1 MRYFL
6 VSIFLTVSLQML
18 AQLTDDFSDNNF
30 TSLPSWSGDDSVFT
44 VLDVSGNKRLRS
56 NKLIANSSYYLSTPS
71 ITSNEGQW
79 EFFVNLQF
87 NTSSANY
94 VDFYLMADNQNLLN
108 TSLSGYFVRIGGTT
122 DEISLYKK
130 VSGTNT
136 KIIDGVD
143 GITNFSPNQLKIKV
157 TKTISGDWKLER
169 DNTGT
174 GNAYVQEGIINDL
187 TINTSLY
194 FGISITQSTASFFQ
208 KHFFDDIYVGPI
220 ILDITPPQMVSVTP
234 VGPQAVDVLFNE
246 PLEITSAQSLLNY
259 VFNPVL
265 TVQPPQL
272 DANNPSLVHLFIWP
286 PGMSNGTTYQ
296 LTTSSISDISG
307 NISGNQTL
315 NFTYLVAET
324 PIPGDVFIN
333 EFMCD
338 PSPTVGLPEVEYIE
352 VYNKSN
358 KYFDLTGWK
367 IGDASSDGTIQEGW
381 LYPGEHRILCAS
393 SNVDTFT
400 MTQAYAVTSFPSL
413 NNAGDDI
420 VLKDLNGIE
429 LDRISYTDNWYK
441 DEVKAEGGYSIE
453 RINPN
458 DPCSAEDNWMASNS
472 ISGGTPGS
480 INSVFDDTPDTTP
493 PVISELIALAPN
505 YLEVHFSEGMDS
517 TLLTSANY
525 IVDPFLNLQSVYVFG
540 SHPDMV
546 TLQYTDNFEPSKTY
560 QFFIENAADCWM
572 NPANLNGYFTLP
584 DIAEKGDV
592 FVNEILFDPYTNGYD
607 WIELVNTS
615 SKVIDLQGWQLA
627 NYDDTITNFK
637 TVNNH
642 FYIKPGGFA
651 VLGKDSV
658 FVKQSY
664 PFYGVGTF
672 VYCETPSF
680 NVDSSTVYLIYDNQ
694 VMDAVSYSSEWHFPL
709 LDDTDGVSLERVD
722 TQRPSS
728 DPTNWHSAA
737 EPIGFATPG
746 LENSQYYPASQSG
759 DFDYESA
766 TFSPDNDGYEDLLL
780 INYSLI
786 EPSLLGRFTIY
797 DDRGRLIKTVF
808 DQELLGTKGVF
819 SWDGITDENVKARI
833 GTYVGV
839 FEAFSIN
846 GGVSFTKTKA
856 FVVSGKL

>member
-6 VSIFLTVSLQML
+6 VTIFLTVSIQLL

-30 TSLPSWSGDDSVFT
+30 TGSPSWTGDDSVYT
-44 VLDVSGNKRLRS
+44 VVDVSGNKRLRS
-56 NKLIANSSYYLSTPS
+56 NKLITNSSYYLSTPS
-71 ITSNEGQW
+71 TLAIEGQW
-79 EFFVNLQF
+79 EFFTNLQF

-94 VDFYLMADNQNLLN
+94 VDIYLMADNQNLLS

-143 GITNFSPNQLKIKV
+143 GITNFSSNQFKIKV
-157 TKTISGDWKLER
+157 TKTIAGDWKLER

-174 GNAYVQEGIINDL
+174 GNSYFQEGLINDL
-187 TINTSLY
+187 TINSSAY

-220 ILDITPPQMVSVTP
+220 ILDVTPPQMISVTP
-234 VGPQAVDVLFNE
+234 SGPQAVDVLFNE
-246 PLEITSAQSLLNY
+246 PLESSSAQSLLNY
-259 VFNPVL
+259 DFNPGL
-265 TVQPPQL
+265 TVQPPQI
-272 DANNPSLVHLFIWP
+272 DAVNPALVHLFLWA
-286 PGMSNGTTYQ
+286 PGMTNGTSYQ
-296 LTTSSISDISG
+296 LTTSSISDLSG
-307 NISGNQTL
+307 NLSGNQTL
-315 NFTYLVAET
+315 GFTFLIPET
-324 PIPGDVFIN
+324 PLVGDIFIN

-338 PSPTVGLPEVEYIE
+338 PSPIVGLPEAEFIE
-352 VYNKSN
+352 LYNKSN

-381 LYPGEHRILCAS
+381 LYPGEHRILCAT

-413 NNAGDDI
+413 NNTGDDI
-420 VLKDLNGIE
+420 VLKDANGLE

-441 DEVKAEGGYSIE
+441 DPNKVDGGYSIE

-472 ISGGTPGS
+472 NTGGTPGS
-480 INSVFDDTPDTTP
+480 INSVYNDTPDTTP
-493 PVISELIALAPN
+493 PLISELIALAPN

-517 TLLTSANY
+517 TLLASANY
-525 IVDPFLNLQSVYVFG
+525 MVNPFLNLQSVYVLG
-540 SHPDMV
+540 PHPDMV
-546 TLQYTDNFEPSKTY
+546 TLQFADNFEPSKTY
-560 QFFIENAADCWM
+560 QFFIENVADCWM
-572 NPANLNGYFTLP
+572 NPANLNGSFALP
-584 DIAEKGDV
+584 DIAIKGDV
-592 FVNEILFDPYTNGYD
+592 IVNELLFDPYTNGYD

-615 SKVIDLQGWQLA
+615 NKIIDLQGWQLA
-627 NYDDTITNFK
+627 NYDDTIANFK
-637 TVNNH
+637 SVNGH
-642 FYIKPGGFA
+642 YYLKPASFA

-658 FVKQSY
+658 FVKQNY
-664 PFYGVGTF
+664 PFYGEGTF
-672 VYCETPSF
+672 VYCETPSY
-680 NVDSSTVYLIYDNQ
+680 NVDSSTVYLIYNNL
-694 VMDAVSYSSEWHFPL
+694 VMDVVSYSSDWHFQL

-722 TQRPSS
+722 TKRSSS
-728 DPTNWHSAA
+728 DATNWHSAA
-737 EPIGFATPG
+737 EAIGFATPG
-746 LENSQYYPASQSG
+746 LENSQYYPASQNG
-759 DFDYESA
+759 DFEYESA
-766 TFSPDNDGYEDLLL
+766 TVSPDNDGYEDLLL
-780 INYSLI
+780 VNYTLI

-797 DDRGRLIKTVF
+797 DDRGRLIKIVF
-808 DQELLGTKGVF
+808 DQELLGTNGVF
-819 SWDGITDENVKARI
+819 SWDGVTDENVKARI

-846 GGVSFTKTKA
+846 GDVTFLKTKA

>member
-6 VSIFLTVSLQML
+6 VSIFLTVSIQLL
-18 AQLTDDFSDNNF
+18 AQLTDGFSDNNF
-30 TSLPSWSGDDSVFT
+30 TGSPTWTGDDSVFT
-44 VLDVSGNKRLRS
+44 VVDVSGNNRLRS
-56 NKLIANSSYYLSTPS
+56 NKLLSNSTFYLSTPS
-71 ITSNEGQW
+71 LTSTEGQW
-79 EFFVNLQF
+79 EFFTNLQF

-94 VDFYLMADNQNLLN
+94 VDIYLMADNQNLLS

-143 GITNFSPNQLKIKV
+143 GITNFSSNQFKIKV
-157 TKTISGDWKLER
+157 TKTIAGDWKLER

-174 GNAYVQEGIINDL
+174 GNAYFQEGLINDL
-187 TINTSLY
+187 TINSSSY

-220 ILDITPPQMVSVTP
+220 ILDITPPQMISVTP
-234 VGPQAVDVLFNE
+234 SGPQAMDVLFNE
-246 PLEITSAQSLLNY
+246 PLESSSAEALLNY
-259 VFNPVL
+259 TFNPGL
-265 TVQPPQL
+265 TVQPPQI
-272 DANNPSLVHLFIWP
+272 DAVNPALVHLFLWA
-286 PGMSNGTTYQ
+286 PGMTNGTTYQ
-296 LTTSSISDISG
+296 LTTSSISDLSG
-307 NISGNQTL
+307 NLSGNQTL
-315 NFTYLVAET
+315 GFTFLIPET
-324 PIPGDVFIN
+324 PLVGDVFIN

-338 PSPTVGLPEVEYIE
+338 PSPVVGLPEVEYIE
-352 VYNKSN
+352 LYNKSN

-367 IGDASSDGTIQEGW
+367 IGDASSDGSIQEGW

-413 NNAGDDI
+413 NNSGDDI
-420 VLKDLNGIE
+420 ILKDVNGIE
-429 LDRISYTDNWYK
+429 LDRISYTDGWYK
-441 DEVKAEGGYSIE
+441 DEIKADGGYSIE

-458 DPCSAEDNWMASNS
+458 DPCSAEDNWTASNS
-472 ISGGTPGS
+472 ITGGTPGT
-480 INSVFDDTPDTTP
+480 INSVYNDTPDTTP
-493 PVISELIALAPN
+493 PLISELIALAPN

-517 TLLTSANY
+517 ILLASANY
-525 IVDPFLNLQSVYVFG
+525 MVNPFLNLQALYVFG
-540 SHPDMV
+540 PHPNMV
-546 TLQYTDNFEPSKTY
+546 TLQFADNFEPSKTY
-560 QFFIENAADCWM
+560 QFFIENVADCWM
-572 NPANLNGYFTLP
+572 NPANLNGSFALP
-584 DIAEKGDV
+584 DIAIKGDV
-592 FVNEILFDPYTNGYD
+592 IVNEILFDPYTNGYD

-615 SKVIDLQGWQLA
+615 NKVIDLQGWQLA
-627 NYDDTITNFK
+627 NFDDTIANFK
-637 TVNNH
+637 TVNGH
-642 FYIKPGGFA
+642 YYLMPEGFA

-658 FVKQSY
+658 FVKQNY
-664 PFYGVGTF
+664 PFYSEGTF

-680 NVDSSTVYLIYDNQ
+680 NVDSSTVYLIYNNQ
-694 VMDAVSYSSEWHFPL
+694 VMDAVSYSSDWHFRL

-722 TQRPSS
+722 KNRASS
-728 DPTNWHSAA
+728 DPSNWHSAA
-737 EPIGFATPG
+737 EAKGFATPG
-746 LENSQYYPASQSG
+746 LENSQYYPASQNG
-759 DFDYESA
+759 DFVYESA
-766 TFSPDNDGYEDLLL
+766 TVSPDNDGYEDLLL
-780 INYSLI
+780 VNYTLI

-839 FEAFSIN
+839 FEAFSVN